1 MSMSSPIGH
10 FCTKSTITVDQ
21 PGTVFL
27 PCGEGMLD
35 QFEAM
40 GEEEGYGGDDIDGSF
55 VEGAGT
61 PSCHMQDLLGGH
73 LVMICGFSLDGWS

>member
-1 MSMSSPIGH
+1 
-10 FCTKSTITVDQ
+10 
-21 PGTVFL
+21 
-27 PCGEGMLD
+27 MLD

-73 LVMICGFSLDGWS
+73 LVMICGFSLDGLR